1 MIPIG
6 TLLKGI
12 CSPTKVPFMVMEHI
26 KIRRQYG
33 QSVRIID
40 GYRLA
45 RTDRINERFTISK
58 DSVAQR
64 FEVLD

>member
-1 MIPIG
+1 VIPIG

-26 KIRRQYG
+26 KIKRQTG
-33 QSVRIID
+33 RNVQIVD

-45 RTDRINERFTISK
+45 RTDRINERFTIAK
-58 DSVAQR
+58 DSLAQR
-64 FEVLD
+64 FEVIE